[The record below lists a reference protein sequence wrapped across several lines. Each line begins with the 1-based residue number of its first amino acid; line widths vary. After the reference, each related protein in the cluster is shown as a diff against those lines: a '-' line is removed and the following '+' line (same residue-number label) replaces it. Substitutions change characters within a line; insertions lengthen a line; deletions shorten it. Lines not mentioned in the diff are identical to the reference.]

1 MRTPIVQVSKDH
13 LITTE
18 PVDYSNE
25 EWKGGLGCLW
35 FNLLQR
41 NKDKIII
48 INGDTQEHETRGSLL
63 SKSIRVALL
72 LRKYG
77 IRKGDVV
84 TFALNIH
91 QHAYAALAGSLF
103 IGAIPTFIE
112 PFQNSDEAAHLLRAV
127 KPKLVI
133 CSKDGG
139 KLDTLSKATESIESD
154 VTVITLEDSEEFKQ
168 PQQAEAN
175 FVPVPVEDNGET
187 AVIFFSSGS
196 TGLPKGICIRHS
208 SLLPINELKLL
219 DKVETPVVMTFDSL
233 YWGTDVYKFISALK
247 NDAILLITPT
257 LDPHKIWQRI
267 EKYKLVDPETG
278 KSLGPNQQGEF
289 RVKKK
294 TMMNGYYNLD
304 SSNEFDED
312 EFFRTGDILYYDEDY
327 CFFYVERMKELIIY
341 QGYHVIPAVIESRL
355 MEHPAVK
362 RAAVIGKKHD
372 RDGELP
378 TAFIEIQK
386 GYENFDSH
394 ELKKFVDD
402 KMPDTH
408 KLRGGIIALDKI
420 PTTPSNKV
428 KRATLKKLLES
439 EYQSI

>member
-267 EKYKLVDPETG
+267 EKYKVNKISCCPYHATLLVNAGKPKDLDTSSLISLHIIGGVLPARYREDLQKMMPTTHIIPEYGNTEVG
-278 KSLGPNQQGEF
+278 LMTIF
-289 RVKKK
+289 
-294 TMMNGYYNLD
+294 
-304 SSNEFDED
+304 
-312 EFFRTGDILYYDEDY
+312 YYD
-327 CFFYVERMKELIIY
+327 R
-341 QGYHVIPAVIESRL
+341 P
-355 MEHPAVK
+355 EHM
-362 RAAVIGKKHD
+362 
-372 RDGELP
+372 
-378 TAFIEIQK
+378 Q
-386 GYENFDSH
+386 
-394 ELKKFVDD
+394 LKKM
-402 KMPDTH
+402 KPDSVGLPAPGLTV
-408 KLRGGIIALDKI
+408 KVSIII
-420 PTTPSNKV
+420 IFNN
-428 KRATLKKLLES
+428 
-439 EYQSI
+439 